1 MTGLNLN
8 FSGVESSFPVLPEGD
23 YTLII
28 SDCEVKEAASGT
40 SQNII
45 LKAVVT
51 GGDKDGHKLL
61 QYLNVQ
67 DSTMWRVKEFF
78 IALTGDE
85 ELEEFDLDDPSTL
98 VGETVGATV
107 SVTADGKYNS
117 VDAWYS
123 A

>member
-1 MTGLNLN
+1 MSLNLN
-8 FSGVESSFPVLPEGD
+8 FSGVESGFPVLPEDD

-28 SDCEVKEAASGT
+28 SDCQVKPSKDGKST
-40 SQNII
+40 NII
-45 LKAVVT
+45 LTMVVS
-51 GGDKDGHKLL
+51 GGDNDGHKLL

-67 DSTMWRVKEFF
+67 ESTMWRVKEFF
-78 IALTGDE
+78 VALTGDE
-85 ELEEFDLDDPSTL
+85 ELEEFDLDDPYTL
-98 VGETVGATV
+98 VGETIGATV